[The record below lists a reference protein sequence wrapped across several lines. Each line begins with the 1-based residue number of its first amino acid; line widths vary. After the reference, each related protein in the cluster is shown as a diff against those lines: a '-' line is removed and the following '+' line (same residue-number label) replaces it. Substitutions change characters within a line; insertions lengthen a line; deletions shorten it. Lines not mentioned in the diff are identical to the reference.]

1 MMMFDGMVID
11 PLIDHSI
18 SSSES
23 EIVSLLILVRKERL
37 RKKKEGDVQHGGEDR
52 PSQREKLTTVFFG
65 VQRLALRPPHV

>member
-1 MMMFDGMVID
+1 MMMFDGIVID

-52 PSQREKLTTVFFG
+52 PSQRQRLTTVFFG